1 MLIVE
6 KLSKSY
12 KKQEK
17 VLNDLFFDLNAGEI
31 HVLFG
36 RSGSGK
42 STFLNCLSGVISP
55 DSGSV
60 RILQK
65 NLSDFTE
72 DQRANFRLK
81 NIGILYQFFNLLPA
95 LTIKENITLPAQLNG
110 IKYQSD
116 LEAITV
122 DFGIVSILDKYPD
135 QCSGGECQRAAL
147 CRSLISNPSL
157 LLADEPTGNL
167 DTDMRDTILCHLK
180 RLAKDR
186 KLGMVIAT
194 HDEVLK
200 GMGDFVWQLKDG
212 RLVSLR

>member
-1 MLIVE
+1 M
-6 KLSKSY
+6 
-12 KKQEK
+12 
-17 VLNDLFFDLNAGEI
+17 
-31 HVLFG
+31 
-36 RSGSGK
+36 
-42 STFLNCLSGVISP
+42 
-55 DSGSV
+55 
-60 RILQK
+60 
-65 NLSDFTE
+65 
-72 DQRANFRLK
+72 
-81 NIGILYQFFNLLPA
+81 
-95 LTIKENITLPAQLNG
+95 
-110 IKYQSD
+110 
-116 LEAITV
+116 
-122 DFGIVSILDKYPD
+122 SILDKYPD